1 MLLQLLG
8 RTMKERKAADDGSGH
23 PGAASLP
30 QSPLY
35 KLDPVAF
42 ADTDFW
48 DDLNSRLSCLCLE
61 YSNAGQPKKI
71 IWDLFRNM
79 SIIWGIDAVLKDF
92 QCFTPR
98 NVARLRRAHLVA
110 LYRFSG
116 AKDEAEFIRNV
127 IESNKTDPH
136 GRFAGPK
143 RHITEATLRHYLD
156 NALKE
161 ARAEAGC
168 DGWIDKIGK
177 KKKKKS

>member
-1 MLLQLLG
+1 
-8 RTMKERKAADDGSGH
+8 MKERKAADERSGH
-23 PGAASLP
+23 SGAASLP

-35 KLDPVAF
+35 KLYPAAF

-48 DDLNSRLSCLCLE
+48 DDLNSRLSRLCLE
-61 YSNAGQPKKI
+61 YSYAGQPKKI
-71 IWDLFRNM
+71 IWDLFRHM

-92 QCFTPR
+92 QHFTPR
-98 NVARLRRAHLVA
+98 KVARLRRAHLVA
-110 LYRFSG
+110 LYRYSG

-143 RHITEATLRHYLD
+143 RHMTEATLRRYLD

-161 ARAEAGC
+161 ATAEPTY
-168 DGWIDKIGK
+168 DGWLDKTGK